1 MYNIPR
7 IATETCY
14 YIRLCDPSTSITKQ
28 ALQEEFRVR
37 SLYFV
42 FFKEK
47 KREFFLFFAATRT
60 LKIFMFLSIFV
71 AIESS
76 RVDNEV
82 ASRRDSM
89 GKKKITAG

>member
-42 FFKEK
+42 FFLK
-47 KREFFLFFAATRT
+47 KRKGNFF
-60 LKIFMFLSIFV
+60 IFRRDWNVENIYVFIHFV